1 MLRYVVIFLIMLTG
15 CSRNVEKMHKQ
26 EVVLNQHIEQVK
38 PLGDDW
44 VEVTTSVEIV
54 NLSPMEARRIAIQKA
69 YILALEYFGIEV
81 GSRTLS
87 LLSETNDEI
96 TLDHFSKLTK
106 LTTNGIILQKEVTND
121 VTELIDGRMYKAVTI
136 KIKIGK
142 QKGENDPYFSIQAS
156 LNKTYF
162 KENELIEIEITPSL
176 DCYITVLFI
185 SSDDNVGTI
194 FPNKY
199 SKNNFAKAGETIA
212 LPTDS
217 DKSIGLKYKVKL
229 LENMKKDTEMIKV
242 IATKKPVNIIIND
255 KYETALESLQNWLVT
270 IPLNEIEEED
280 LQYFIMR

>member
-1 MLRYVVIFLIMLTG
+1 
-15 CSRNVEKMHKQ
+15 MHKQ

-121 VTELIDGRMYKAVTI
+121 VTELIDGRMYKTVTI